1 MTSDKVYAIV
11 FDRLVE
17 QLETAGNWKK
27 GWSWNELPRNY
38 ETGHIYSGFNL
49 FYLMF
54 SGRQNPYWLT
64 FNQIQKQGGQVK
76 KGERATALLM
86 PITKKRQEKDDDGN
100 PILDENGKKVERQ
113 YISGFRYYKVW
124 NLEQTTG
131 VPNKKLPSRKE
142 RDNAKIPTCEEILTF
157 MKPHLETK
165 AGEPSFSPSKDII
178 RMPPMSAFDSSEEY
192 YATFFHE
199 LTHWTGH
206 PSRLNRNGM
215 KNVKRRS
222 KTYSRE
228 ELIAEIGALFLCAF
242 TEIDSS
248 TAANAAAYVQ
258 GYYTHLK
265 KEPKE
270 LVTAASEAYRAT
282 KFILDFGGKKS
293 PKNPIKGQT
302 RQGAK
307 A

>member
-1 MTSDKVYAIV
+1 MTSESVYTIV

-17 QLETAGNWKK
+17 QLDNAGKWKK
-27 GWSWNELPRNY
+27 GWTWSQLPRNY
-38 ETGHIYSGFNL
+38 DTGHIYSGFNL

-64 FNQIQKQGGQVK
+64 FSQVQKHGGQIK
-76 KGERATALLM
+76 KGERATPLLM
-86 PITKKRQEKDDDGN
+86 PITKKSPKKDADGN
-100 PILDENGKKVERQ
+100 PVLDENGKQVKREF
-113 YISGFRYYKVW
+113 ICGFRYYKVW

-131 VPNKKLPSRKE
+131 VPDKKIPSQKE
-142 RDNAKIPTCEEILTF
+142 RDNAKIPTCEEILSF

-165 AGEPSFSPSKDII
+165 AGEPAFYPAKDII
-178 RMPPMSAFDSSEEY
+178 RMPPMSVFDSSEEY

-206 PSRLNRNGM
+206 PSRLNRDGI
-215 KNVKRRS
+215 KNVKPRS
-222 KTYSRE
+222 QSYSRE
-228 ELIAEIGALFLCAF
+228 ELVAEIGALFLCAF

-248 TAANAAAYVQ
+248 TAANAAAYVRS
-258 GYYTHLK
+258 YYTHLK

-282 KFILDFGGKKS
+282 KFILDMGGKKS
-293 PKNPIKGQT
+293 PKNPIESRIK
-302 RQGAK
+302 QGVK